1 MPVTH
6 GVASSS
12 LVRTAKGGLKTPF
25 FYALN
30 LGNKHFAK
38 MLKILFSK
46 KTLKIFYPVSTR
58 YWLVRLIGY
67 IFALTFL
74 IPD

>member
-1 MPVTH
+1 
-6 GVASSS
+6 
-12 LVRTAKGGLKTPF
+12 
-25 FYALN
+25 

>member
-1 MPVTH
+1 
-6 GVASSS
+6 
-12 LVRTAKGGLKTPF
+12 
-25 FYALN
+25 
-30 LGNKHFAK
+30 LGNKYFAK